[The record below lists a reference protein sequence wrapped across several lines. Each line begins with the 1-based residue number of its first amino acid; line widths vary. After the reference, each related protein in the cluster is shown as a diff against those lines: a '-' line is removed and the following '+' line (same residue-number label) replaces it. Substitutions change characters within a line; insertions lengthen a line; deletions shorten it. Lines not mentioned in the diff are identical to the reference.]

1 MSGPASVGEASGL
14 RTVEVA
20 DLEACYPLMR
30 QLRPHLA
37 SLDEFRARWLRQS
50 ESGYRGLALWVDG
63 RPRALAGFR
72 VLENFVH
79 GRFLYVDDLVTDAGD
94 RGRGHGERLIARL
107 KREGEA
113 LGCGKLVLDTGLDN
127 ALAHRF
133 YYRQGLL
140 AQALRFNLPL
150 RRETAP

>member
-1 MSGPASVGEASGL
+1 MSGLAAVGDPQDL
-14 RTVEVA
+14 RAIAPA

-30 QLRPHLA
+30 QLRAHLT

-79 GRFLYVDDLVTDAGD
+79 GRFLYVDDLVTDAGE
-94 RGRGHGERLIARL
+94 RGRGHGERLLARL
-107 KREGEA
+107 KAEGEA

-140 AQALRFNLPL
+140 AQALRFNVPLP
-150 RRETAP
+150 RETA

>member
-1 MSGPASVGEASGL
+1 MSELAPVGDASDL
-14 RTVEVA
+14 RAVEPT
-20 DLEACYPLMR
+20 DLAACYPLMR

-37 SLDEFRARWLRQS
+37 SFDEFQARWMRQG
-50 ESGYRGLALWVDG
+50 EAGYRGIALWADG

-79 GRFLYVDDLVTDAGD
+79 GRFLYVDDLVTDAGE
-94 RGRGHGERLIARL
+94 RGRGHGERLLARL
-107 KREGEA
+107 KAEGEA
-113 LGCGKLVLDTGLDN
+113 LGCDKLVLDTGLDN

-140 AQALRFNLPL
+140 AMALRFNVPL
-150 RRETAP
+150 RRG